1 MNNIYLATEE
11 CITDNQI
18 IFICSK
24 YFESVGAKFSYSKF
38 NFKQL
43 SQNTYEVSGVTS
55 NMHDKVFIIIA
66 KGNGSF
72 IDILLYDEPTSI
84 DLNKKSPKIACEVT
98 KNLPNT
104 KESGNMTSQRL
115 SKWATIQNS
124 PLFASTRKMYLI
136 DYKRKFSTKEV
147 CPSNDKS
154 FAIMSAYNVEVF
166 FKSVEDTK
174 CVGFTPSA
182 KISKLSDLNHSG
194 RTNKVVINQSDVII
208 ETNLYK
214 NKTKKSGYH
223 DPNTGWLTGIVG
235 AIRLFD
241 KNIPITVKSN
251 RPTSEVIGQNKL
263 SKVLYEANAKMKYGN
278 LTVSAPKQTNKKAYW
293 VPETIGEKLGSISLE
308 FNLRNQG
315 KEIIFSNHAGCEK
328 SFVKVKNGS
337 LEQSQKG
344 RGIPDIVY
352 LDNGKLIAV
361 EAEKYKNYKAGLK
374 QVNQKEFKDWIVRE
388 FSSYAGH
395 EVEVYVST
403 NKENDSRKHVIYDGF
418 GNYNST
424 KPVYKLI
431 LKEEK

>member
-18 IFICSK
+18 KFICSK
-24 YFESVGAKFSYSKF
+24 YFESIGAKFSYSKF
-38 NFKQL
+38 KFKQL

-98 KNLPNT
+98 KNLPNG
-104 KESGNMTSQRL
+104 KESNNMTSQRL
-115 SKWATIQNS
+115 SKWATIRNN
-124 PLFASTRKMYLI
+124 PLFVSTRKMYLI
-136 DYKRKFSTKEV
+136 DYKRQIKKSEV
-147 CPSNDKS
+147 NNSNDKG
-154 FAIMSAYNVEVF
+154 FAIMSAYGVEIF

-174 CVGFTPSA
+174 CVNYIPSA
-182 KISKLSDLNHSG
+182 KISKLSDLSHSG
-194 RTNKVVINQSDVII
+194 RTNKVIINQSDVVI

-241 KNIPITVKSN
+241 KNISITIKSN
-251 RPTSEVIGQNKL
+251 RPTGEVLGQNKL
-263 SKVLYEANAKMKYGN
+263 SKVLNEANAKMKYGS

-293 VPETIGEKLGSISLE
+293 TPETVGEKLGSISLE
-308 FNLRNQG
+308 FDLRNQG
-315 KEIIFSNHAGCEK
+315 KQVIFSNHAGCEK
-328 SFVKVKNGS
+328 SFVKTKSNS

-361 EAEKYKNYKAGLK
+361 EAEKHKNYQGGLK
-374 QVNQKEFKDWIVRE
+374 QVRQKEFKDWILRE
-388 FSSYAGH
+388 FSSYDGY
-395 EVEVYVST
+395 EVEVYIST
-403 NKENDSRKHVIYDGF
+403 NKENDNRKHVIYDGF

-424 KPVYKLI
+424 KPVYKLT